1 MNKYAIIMG
10 GGKGTRMKSDLPK
23 VLHELLGE
31 PFLAHSIATL
41 KQAGAERVITIT
53 GYRHDL
59 VEEVMKG
66 QCEFAVQEPQL
77 GTGHAV
83 MQAHQ
88 LENEEGITI
97 VANGDCPTVTKET
110 YEKLYAMMESENAE
124 MAVLTAVPDDSAA
137 YGRVIR
143 RADGTVE
150 KIVEFKDADEQEKA
164 VREINTGI
172 YAFDNKSLFEVLKL
186 IKNNN
191 ANHEYYITDL
201 VEILQSLGKKVIAV
215 ACEDF
220 MEAAGMNDC
229 VEQATV
235 EAYLRDRIN
244 HKWMKEGVTIHDPKN
259 TWIGPFAE
267 FGHDVV
273 IYPGT
278 HIFGHS
284 KIGSHVTLLP
294 GVYGENVTIADN
306 TVVEPYTVI
315 RKNQEK

>member
-1 MNKYAIIMG
+1 MNRYAIIMG

-31 PFLAHSIATL
+31 PFLAHSIAAL
-41 KQAGAERVITIT
+41 KNAGAQRVITVT
-53 GYRHDL
+53 GYRYDL
-59 VEEVMKG
+59 VQEVMKG
-66 QCEFAVQEPQL
+66 QCEFAVQQPQL

-97 VANGDCPTVTKET
+97 VANGDCPTVTTET
-110 YEKLYAMMESENAE
+110 YQKLYSMMESENAQ
-124 MAVLTAVPDDSAA
+124 MAVLTAVPDDTAS

-143 RADGTVE
+143 REDGTVE
-150 KIVEFKDADEQEKA
+150 KIIEFKDANEEERA

-172 YAFDNKSLFEVLKL
+172 YAFDNRSLFEGLKL
-186 IKNNN
+186 IKNDN

-201 VEILQSLGKKVIAV
+201 VEILQTLGKTVIGV
-215 ACEDF
+215 KCEDF

-229 VEQATV
+229 LEQSNV

-244 HKWMKEGVTIHDPKN
+244 HKWMKEGVTIHDPEN
-259 TWIGPFAE
+259 TWIGPFVT

-284 KIGSHVTLLP
+284 TVGNHVTLLP
-294 GVYGENVTIADN
+294 GFYGEDVSLEDN
-306 TVVEPYTVI
+306 QVIEPYTVMR
-315 RKNQEK
+315 RK